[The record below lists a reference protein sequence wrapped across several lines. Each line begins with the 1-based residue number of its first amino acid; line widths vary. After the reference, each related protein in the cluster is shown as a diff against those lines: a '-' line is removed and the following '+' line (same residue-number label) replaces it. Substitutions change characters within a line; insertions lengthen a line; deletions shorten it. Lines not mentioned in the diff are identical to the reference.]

1 MKLLSGLV
9 FGLVSAAENGKPNRN
24 VPPRHPS
31 NRLNRL
37 ANKLAVD
44 ILDHPNLEW
53 KQARKDR
60 VLTNLQDFAEKMQ
73 DRFDSDHCGFY
84 SSELKHGG
92 PDPEPGT
99 RDTGKPR
106 NPTNRRRR
114 EAEDWRSNWWVAADT
129 QYTWLYEYCFTRDVA
144 ALDDDEGNADEEKWD
159 FVLETGDDL
168 CTEDKGDAC
177 EWFDLQTCQFKNID
191 GGVLERGGKKGGRK
205 LSDNPQKA
213 WKQVT
218 TGLKKWAQ
226 RYLNNCHGMRKNKL
240 PANRAKSMYNRWVNK
255 FPITWT

>member
-1 MKLLSGLV
+1 MKLLTGVLLGLV
-9 FGLVSAAENGKPNRN
+9 AAKPNRS

-37 ANKLAVD
+37 RNKLAPS
-44 ILDHPNLEW
+44 ILEHPNLTW
-53 KQARKDR
+53 SDKRKTR
-60 VLTNLQDFAEKMQ
+60 VLAKLQEFADKMQ
-73 DRFDSDHCGFY
+73 DRFDSDNCGY
-84 SSELKHGG
+84 YDSSLKHGG
-92 PDPEPGT
+92 PDPNPEERESG
-99 RDTGKPR
+99 RPR

-114 EAEDWRSNWWVAADT
+114 DTDLVGRYPRDADDWRNSWWIADDT
-129 QYTWLYEYCFTRDVA
+129 AFGWLYEYCFEEDHTK
-144 ALDDDEGNADEEKWD
+144 LDDDQFD
-159 FVLETGDDL
+159 FVTDTGDDL
-168 CTEDKGDAC
+168 CETESDC
-177 EWFDLQTCQFKNID
+177 EYFDLDSCQFKN
-191 GGVLERGGKKGGRK
+191 GAGEVLVRGKRGGRK

-255 FPITWT
+255 FPTSWN